1 MCDNRSSDNKLRGMA
16 KGIRSKVKRANR
28 TEQRRVKVDPMIAK
42 RTKELAEKLEKDI
55 NMKSGSRLMALA
67 RSFNQGKKAGKV
79 SAKAIKGKKALATK
93 ANKSTRRTRSSS
105 QEDAMDED
113 GDDDDDDDDE
123 EEEEEEEEEEDK
135 DKEVYDSGVK
145 GGAYTHAGK
154 GFATLNKKD
163 DPTKALAARIKENAL
178 RKKVSEKKPKN
189 TYGKEMVWFK

>member
-1 MCDNRSSDNKLRGMA
+1 MA

-28 TEQRRVKVDPMIAK
+28 TEQRRIKVDPMIAK

-113 GDDDDDDDDE
+113 GDDDDDE
-123 EEEEEEEEEEDK
+123 EEEEGAGGRRRRGQYWGDEER
-135 DKEVYDSGVK
+135 
-145 GGAYTHAGK
+145 
-154 GFATLNKKD
+154 N
-163 DPTKALAARIKENAL
+163 
-178 RKKVSEKKPKN
+178 
-189 TYGKEMVWFK
+189 YGSTTRTPCETSF